1 MVPKGQAIVVIGCG
15 PAGMFAAI
23 KAAEILGKGSV
34 LILDANM
41 KPGRKLS
48 VTGNGR
54 CNLTNADAVA
64 ESGHYHGRNP
74 RFVNGLLSRF
84 SNSDLLEYFGSLG
97 VEFRLEEGGKYFPV
111 TDQAASI
118 TDNLVLECERHGVE
132 IRLQSRV
139 ISVERTGSN
148 GFLVSIPSGVVEC
161 RVVIVATGGMSYPR
175 LGACG
180 DGYAIARSFGHTII
194 EPKPVLTGFETLEKK
209 LFDLQGVQIT
219 AEVSCGKRKV
229 RGEVMF
235 THYGLSGPAVFD
247 LSPFLV
253 RDPGEEW
260 IAMDFFPDQTS
271 EDLDAKIRE
280 IWSNNPGRTLGNSL
294 IGILPKKF
302 AQVLVRNVLGAD
314 IGTPVADVGKET
326 RRKLVA
332 MLKHLTVKLKG
343 PRGWDEAQATAG
355 GILTDEI
362 DPRTMESN
370 KCPGLYF
377 CGEVLDIDGDCGGY
391 NLQFAFSSGFAAGTA
406 AAKVLSG

>member
-1 MVPKGQAIVVIGCG
+1 
-15 PAGMFAAI
+15 
-23 KAAEILGKGSV
+23 
-34 LILDANM
+34 
-41 KPGRKLS
+41 
-48 VTGNGR
+48 
-54 CNLTNADAVA
+54 
-64 ESGHYHGRNP
+64 
-74 RFVNGLLSRF
+74 
-84 SNSDLLEYFGSLG
+84 
-97 VEFRLEEGGKYFPV
+97 
-111 TDQAASI
+111 
-118 TDNLVLECERHGVE
+118 
-132 IRLQSRV
+132 
-139 ISVERTGSN
+139 
-148 GFLVSIPSGVVEC
+148 
-161 RVVIVATGGMSYPR
+161 
-175 LGACG
+175 
-180 DGYAIARSFGHTII
+180 
-194 EPKPVLTGFETLEKK
+194 
-209 LFDLQGVQIT
+209 
-219 AEVSCGKRKV
+219 
-229 RGEVMF
+229 MF